1 LNSTRAKFSLTV
13 LIVLTWAT
21 VASAGAAPASGAA
34 ALQAWLDGAEQP
46 LKSAQQSID
55 GLRARQRELK
65 AQLARVA
72 VDIEELKRQSK
83 GKLLKSGALDASLR
97 QSQALSESLTDLATE
112 LSIAEQSLERSRS
125 DSIEVLTARLSQLR
139 TEVEAQPTRAARQEK
154 LEAMRSIRSVRDAL
168 RSQLKTVDLPA
179 ASVGTSDGTEALE
192 DVLEK
197 RDTVTESLS
206 VVQKELRTL
215 NAQLAERK
223 ADAELEKRLSR
234 FASEESAFDDQD
246 RRLRFQQRDNK
257 ASPAAST
264 RTASYN
270 EGATGSPSSAPPQSD
285 APAPAGAG
293 AGGGP
298 PSAGGNPN
306 PNPNPIQPP
315 AQDKRTPSTGSD
327 ARPQIG
333 GVRSGTLSSSSDA
346 QLEAQRASLQKLE
359 AELKKR
365 QQLLSE
371 QAKKAQ

>member
-1 LNSTRAKFSLTV
+1 M
-13 LIVLTWAT
+13 
-21 VASAGAAPASGAA
+21 
-34 ALQAWLDGAEQP
+34 QAWLDGTQQP
-46 LKSAQQSID
+46 LTTAQQSID
-55 GLRARQRELK
+55 GLRARQSELK
-65 AQLARVA
+65 AQLGRVA

-83 GKLLKSGALDASLR
+83 GKLLKSAALDTALR

-112 LSIAEQSLERSRS
+112 LSVAEQSLERSKG
-125 DSIEVLTARLSQLR
+125 DSVQAMTARLNQLR
-139 TEVEAQPTRAARQEK
+139 GEVEAQPTRAARQEK
-154 LEAMRSIRSVRDAL
+154 LEFMRTVRTARDAL

-206 VVQKELRTL
+206 VVQKQLRAL

-257 ASPAAST
+257 TSPSAST
-264 RTASYN
+264 RTASYEN
-270 EGATGSPSSAPPQSD
+270 QGAAGQPASTPPQAD
-285 APAPAGAG
+285 APAPSG

-306 PNPNPIQPP
+306 PNPNPTQPP
-315 AQDKRTPSTGSD
+315 AQDNRAPATGSD
-327 ARPQIG
+327 ARPQVG
-333 GVRSGTLSSSSDA
+333 GVRAGALSSSSDA
-346 QLEAQRASLQKLE
+346 QLEAQRAGLQKLE
-359 AELKKR
+359 DELKRR